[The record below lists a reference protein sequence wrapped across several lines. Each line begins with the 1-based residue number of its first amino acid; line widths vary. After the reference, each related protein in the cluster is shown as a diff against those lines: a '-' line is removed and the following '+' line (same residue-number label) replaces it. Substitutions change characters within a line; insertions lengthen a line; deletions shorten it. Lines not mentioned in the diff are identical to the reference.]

1 MQFEGRSEVVLRL
14 CSFLVSL
21 SRKSRKDELR
31 GEFQTAK
38 TSGYA
43 DQISLKSESL
53 VIQPVELLLLLS
65 PARTG
70 DQTEVF
76 YVTKI
81 EIYVS
86 GYHETGCGFFGLG
99 VKKR

>member
-1 MQFEGRSEVVLRL
+1 
-14 CSFLVSL
+14 
-21 SRKSRKDELR
+21 
-31 GEFQTAK
+31 
-38 TSGYA
+38 
-43 DQISLKSESL
+43 

-99 VKKR
+99 VKKRQLKTISLRSSRESHCSKY